1 MESSATDTNSVR
13 DTEDL
18 CIKIIYTFYKMYS
31 EMLSDETYSLIGHA
45 IALGLTGVFVIFV
58 ILYGLI
64 IAQQL
69 LFSLL
74 VALSGVAVYIL
85 WLTRS

>member
-1 MESSATDTNSVR
+1 MR
-13 DTEDL
+13 DPEDL
-18 CIKIIYTFYKMYS
+18 CIRTIYTFYKKYS
-31 EMLSDETYSLIGHA
+31 EMLSDETYNLIGHA